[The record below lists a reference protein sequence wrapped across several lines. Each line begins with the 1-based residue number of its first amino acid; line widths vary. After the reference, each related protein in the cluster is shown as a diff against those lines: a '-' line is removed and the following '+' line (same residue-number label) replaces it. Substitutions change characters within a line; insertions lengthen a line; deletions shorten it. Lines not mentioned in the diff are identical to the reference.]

1 MNQTLLFLVGTAVF
15 AVTVCA
21 TLYYGYVLF
30 NRSYE
35 ADVADHP
42 VAPDLS
48 VSTEAH
54 PVLTSA
60 APLVAPAL
68 P

>member
-35 ADVADHP
+35 LDVAENL

-48 VSTEAH
+48 VSAEASY
-54 PVLTSA
+54 VVASA
-60 APLVAPAL
+60 APPVVPAL